1 MVSRIL
7 LDRCVH
13 GLVLNRTSRYKI
25 GEGAFAASEVGPHGL
40 ERAPYS
46 HASALCAP
54 APRWNVPSI
63 PRRCRANVNTIVRPA
78 VGRGAGRPP
87 SAAIRPLAARG
98 RRLKARRFVLELLI
112 GELVYRYVF

>member
-54 APRWNVPSI
+54 HRGGTSRPS
-63 PRRCRANVNTIVRPA
+63 PA
-78 VGRGAGRPP
+78 VAELMLTRSSAGRCIGRARPP
-87 SAAIRPLAARG
+87 
-98 RRLKARRFVLELLI
+98 FVESI
-112 GELVYRYVF
+112 EGVASVRNY